1 LRLRTEVIAV
11 VKGVAAMMD
20 DHREELASDFSFRPG
35 WTSTAKSH

>member
-20 DHREELASDFSFRPG
+20 DHREELASDFFRPG